1 MSADSPRTA
10 SQPKPATQ
18 YPMTEEE
25 IAQAAERQSNLL
37 VLRKVAPYL
46 WPDDMPWV
54 KKRVVWALIFL
65 GVSKLSA
72 RWMLSRMRACRFW
85 RLARWG

>member
-46 WPDDMPWV
+46 WPDDMP
-54 KKRVVWALIFL
+54 L
-65 GVSKLSA
+65 GQETRGLGADLLGGGPS
-72 RWMLSRMRACRFW
+72 
-85 RLARWG
+85 